1 MNETNKIEGAI
12 ILLGAPGS
20 GKGTQAELLSKELNI
35 PTISTGN
42 MIRKQLKSGTE
53 LGKRLESYMSE
64 GKLVPDEVIVEVVKE
79 RVQHDDCKN
88 GFILD
93 GFPRTIPQ
101 AEALDKMKVKVHKVI
116 DIDLPDEAIIKRMSG
131 RRVCLDCGATYHLE
145 TKKPKVEG
153 VCDQCSSTLSQ
164 RKDDNQETVL
174 ARLEEY
180 HKQTEPLKGYYTTK
194 GNLSSVD
201 GNQPLEKV
209 FVCVLKVVR

>member
-20 GKGTQAELLSKELNI
+20 GKGTQAELLSNELNI

-116 DIDLPDEAIIKRMSG
+116 DIDVPDEAIIKRMSG

>member
-53 LGKRLESYMSE
+53 LGKRLESYVSE

-116 DIDLPDEAIIKRMSG
+116 DIDVPDEAIIKRMSG

>member
-1 MNETNKIEGAI
+1 M
-12 ILLGAPGS
+12 LGAPGS

-53 LGKRLESYMSE
+53 LGKRLESYMAE

-116 DIDLPDEAIIKRMSG
+116 DINVPDETIIKRMSG

-153 VCDQCSSTLSQ
+153 TCDQCSSTLSQ

-174 ARLEEY
+174 TRLNDY
-180 HKQTEPLKGYYTTK
+180 HEQTEPLKDYYAAK
-194 GNLSSVD
+194 GILSSVD
-201 GNQPLEKV
+201 GNQPLDKV
-209 FVCVLKVVR
+209 FVCVSKVLR